1 MKTRH
6 LLNKK
11 RLSRKKRTRAKIL
24 GSSERPRLSIFRS
37 ARFIYAQLIDDTK
50 QKTVASASTR
60 GFNVGER
67 KKKKTEQAKLLGTTI
82 AKKAAELGIKK
93 IIIDRGAY
101 RYHGRVKALTDGIRG
116 EGLNI

>member
-1 MKTRH
+1 MNIKN

-11 RLSRKKRTRAKIL
+11 RISRKKRTRAKIS

-37 ARFIYAQLIDDTK
+37 TRFLYAQLIDDTRH
-50 QKTVASASTR
+50 KTLASATTR
-60 GFNVGER
+60 SLSAVEK
-67 KKKKTEQAKLLGTTI
+67 KKKKTEQAKILGVAI

-93 IIIDRGAY
+93 IIIDRGSY
-101 RYHGRVKALTDGIRG
+101 RYHGRVKALTDGIRS